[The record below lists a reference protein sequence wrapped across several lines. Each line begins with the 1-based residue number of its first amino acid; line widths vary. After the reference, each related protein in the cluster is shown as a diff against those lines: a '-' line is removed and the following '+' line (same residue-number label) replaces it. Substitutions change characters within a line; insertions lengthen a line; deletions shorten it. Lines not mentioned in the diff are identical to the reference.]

1 MNNRIFNLLNPIYIK
16 LLLKK
21 ITLNKNSTQI
31 SKIYNKVNNNKQM
44 VETFNN
50 IKMIC
55 NQYFQIFIQNFQN
68 MNITN
73 INMSLEESRLD
84 QTFGL

>member
-21 ITLNKNSTQI
+21 IILNKNLTQI
-31 SKIYNKVNNNKQM
+31 SKIYNKINNNKQI

-55 NQYFQIFIQNFQN
+55 NQYFQIFIKTIKNR
-68 MNITN
+68 IK
-73 INMSLEESRLD
+73 I
-84 QTFGL
+84 